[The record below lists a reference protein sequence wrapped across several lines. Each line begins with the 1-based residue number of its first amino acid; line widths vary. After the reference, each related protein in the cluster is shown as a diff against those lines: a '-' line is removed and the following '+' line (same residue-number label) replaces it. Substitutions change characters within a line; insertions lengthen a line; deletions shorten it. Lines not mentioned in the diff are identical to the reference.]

1 MIRKN
6 RDGEKM
12 VIGFIGAGKVCHAL
26 SLYFGKV
33 HSVGVFSKTFAHAA
47 NLAERTR
54 GKVYSDISRLV
65 EESDLIFISTPDGQ
79 IVPVAEL
86 VTSSGVDVK
95 GKAFGHFSGSLSSE
109 ILSSLQ
115 RKGAVT
121 FSLHPAQ
128 SFSNPD
134 LAVLQLPKTVFTAEG
149 TDRYEKWVSKLF
161 EAFPNEILHIGSA
174 NKVTYHAAMVFL
186 SNYLTTLYGLSE
198 ELLTSIGLSKRES
211 SALLLPLLDSTV
223 SNLHEKGFRA
233 LTGPL
238 ERGDASTVRNHLS
251 ALEGHFSLV
260 SLYRLLGQETLRL
273 MKRENRRVLD
283 WKEIEEGEKREG
295 SE

>member
-1 MIRKN
+1 MY
-6 RDGEKM
+6 
-12 VIGFIGAGKVCHAL
+12 IGFIGAGKVCHAL
-26 SLYFGKV
+26 SLYFEKY
-33 HSVGVFSKTFAHAA
+33 HSLGVFSKTFAHAES
-47 NLAERTR
+47 LAEEMKI
-54 GKVYSDISRLV
+54 KVYSDKLRLV
-65 EESDLIFISTPDGQ
+65 EESELIFISTPDEQ
-79 IVPVAEL
+79 IAQVAEDI
-86 VTSSGVDVK
+86 SSAEVDVS

-115 RKGAVT
+115 RKGAIT

-149 TDRYEKWVSKLF
+149 IEGFEGWLSNLF
-161 EAFPNEILHIGSA
+161 GDLSNEILYINST

-198 ELLTSIGLSKRES
+198 ELLTSIGMNEKES

-238 ERGDASTVRNHLS
+238 ERGDGDTVRNHLNVL
-251 ALEGHFSLV
+251 ADCPSLA
-260 SLYRLLGQETLRL
+260 SLYQMLGKETIRLL
-273 MKRENRRVLD
+273 KRSGREVLD
-283 WKEIEEGEKREG
+283 WKEIEKNK
-295 SE
+295 